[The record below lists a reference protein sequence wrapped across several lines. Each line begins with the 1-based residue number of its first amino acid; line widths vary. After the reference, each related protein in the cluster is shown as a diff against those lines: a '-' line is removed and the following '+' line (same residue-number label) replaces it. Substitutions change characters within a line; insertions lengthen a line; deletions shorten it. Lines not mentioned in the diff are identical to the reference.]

1 MITRARFS
9 KTRYGGY
16 LHRDLRRRRGIRV
29 GFGALPEGFR
39 DFGQRITAVIRFSL
53 TEIMP

>member
-53 TEIMP
+53 IEIMP

>member
-1 MITRARFS
+1 MIALARFL

-16 LHRDLRRRRGIRV
+16 LHRDRRRGIRV
-29 GFGALPEGFR
+29 GFGALHGGFR
-39 DFGQRITAVIRFSL
+39 DFGQRTTAVIRFSL